1 MSGDPK
7 SFKTECG
14 HARVESLG
22 LCPSRAG
29 FYRGWLVVLT
39 ESWEVLA
46 DHREFLSK
54 WRRYLVPGGVCSRV
68 SVKKY
73 DWKARSPYSST
84 DGAVAVSTRLIA
96 KSSKKCAFISP
107 PLRFM
112 LQAETKHY
120 PARSVR
126 R

>member
-7 SFKTECG
+7 SFKIECG

-54 WRRYLVPGGVCSRV
+54 WRRYLVPGWCVFSGFREEVGL
-68 SVKKY
+68 
-73 DWKARSPYSST
+73 DSP
-84 DGAVAVSTRLIA
+84 I
-96 KSSKKCAFISP
+96 
-107 PLRFM
+107 PL
-112 LQAETKHY
+112 LEHGWC
-120 PARSVR
+120 R
-126 R
+126 RGCPRA